1 MQKVTRPARKGERP
15 KARRGGKPAG
25 GASGDGAEHRDTLT
39 EYVAKKALKWTRQ
52 REVILDVFLEAHA
65 HLTCE
70 EISARVARRDRS
82 IGLATVYRTLRL
94 FVEAGIANE
103 RKFQDGLTRYEV
115 QQPHHDHLICVR
127 CGGIVEFESDAIE
140 RLQDDIASKHGYR
153 LLTHRHELYGTCGD
167 CSGAG

>member
-1 MQKVTRPARKGERP
+1 MLPGMQKAPPKTKAA
-15 KARRGGKPAG
+15 KARRVSDAAATG
-25 GASGDGAEHRDTLT
+25 HRDALT

-70 EISARVARRDRS
+70 EISARVSRKDGT

-94 FVEAGIANE
+94 FVEAGIASE

-115 QQPHHDHLICVR
+115 HQAHHDHLICVR

-140 RLQDDIASKHGYR
+140 RLQDEIASRHGYR
-153 LLTHRHELYGTCGD
+153 LLTHRHELYGTCRD
-167 CSGAG
+167 CSADR